1 MKTKVLFFASLLACV
16 FSLNLAAQN
25 SREYIRNE
33 ITYQGNCRN
42 VAITKTGGDLMLYGT
57 NGWAGMGLPTDLTNA
72 LSELN
77 NDNEYIDDVQLTE
90 NGKWLI
96 LYGDCGFRW
105 NNIPYS
111 LEKKLREWN
120 ANNEVVTCAAFNDY
134 GEWIAISQNYY
145 SASSDSLMSWLEDGA
160 QKYGVL
166 WTAAVTNDGVVAVF
180 EEGFISKGNV
190 PDSLWDKLRETSID
204 VYRLKIAGTSW
215 FIADKSG
222 NYDYYM

>member
-57 NGWAGMGLPTDLTNA
+57 NGWAGMGLPTDLTDA

-96 LYGDCGFRW
+96 LYGNCGFRW

-190 PDSLWDKLRETSID
+190 PDSLWDKLRETSIN